1 MNLVFLFRRLV
12 FAQVLLG
19 IVSFCMAE
27 RNPAMLLV
35 AGAVGALAWYVVEG
49 PTGRPLPRWVINL
62 GSVTAVAWLLFD
74 LYWQRGDVI
83 VAMGHFTMWLQI
95 VLLYAH
101 KSSRDYAQILVLSML
116 QMTGASVLS
125 VSMLFGLMLA
135 AYCVLSLFTVLLF
148 QIKLTSDVVLDANRA
163 SAPLGIEV
171 DRPSPVFGR
180 RWRWHFRATA
190 LSIGFACA
198 VIGALV
204 FITLPRTS
212 RFQNTTTPLAPAL
225 AHKQTGFSP
234 QVQLSGVP
242 PAPGSREPILNLTL
256 RQNGKNIG
264 SETQSVRLRGAACDN
279 YDHVSHQWNRSKWI
293 TALDLTIDPVPKG
306 GARLSIKPGGNWGDS
321 AVDFVSS
328 PKQDFYEAQV
338 MVTAADPRALFAPF
352 PPLSIAGVNLSS
364 IVFNPLDQ
372 HLSLAGGNSGPVGYM
387 LRIPIQ
393 PGKEVFDGY
402 DEATKRA
409 RQMANNWSSD
419 PSRISDA
426 ELNQYARGW
435 PARDQEEKLRRLATE
450 VITKAGLSRE
460 FTVEHQP
467 SDHAIVETL
476 AQYLRTNYRY
486 SLSNPAPKGLDE
498 PILDFL
504 FVNRKGHCELFASG
518 LAALTRSLGMRSR
531 VVTGFLAAEFN
542 RVGGY
547 YVVRQEDAHAWT
559 EVQLAT
565 GWTEFDATP
574 PADVQTEH
582 RAERGLLSYIR
593 ETYEHIEF
601 MWIGSVVSYDKESR
615 QRFLQSL
622 QQTWND
628 TTATP
633 TEWVQDTIESI
644 KTAIT
649 GGPIE
654 GFVYTFS
661 AIIVV
666 TILIA
671 IASLVRMA
679 IVRRRRIIALQLTRL
694 TPAQRKLLSR
704 RLKFYLTMLD
714 LLERHGYVR
723 PTWQSPFSFAQ
734 ELAEANPMR
743 FDPVVALTEMFY
755 EVRFGHRDL
764 DNDRRTRIRA
774 HLRQLE
780 ENLAEA

>member
-1 MNLVFLFRRLV
+1 VNLVFLFRRLV

-49 PTGRPLPRWVINL
+49 PTGHPLPRWVINL
-62 GSVTAVAWLLFD
+62 GSVTAVGWLLFD

-101 KSSRDYAQILVLSML
+101 KTSRDYAQILVLSML
-116 QMTGASVLS
+116 QMIGASVLS

-163 SAPLGIEV
+163 SAPIGVEV
-171 DRPSPVFGR
+171 ERPSPVFGR

-190 LSIGFACA
+190 LSIGLACA
-198 VIGALV
+198 FIGALV
-204 FITLPRTS
+204 FIALPRTS
-212 RFQNTTTPLAPAL
+212 RFQPTSTPLAPAL

-242 PAPGSREPILNLTL
+242 PAPGNREPILNLTL
-256 RQNGKNIG
+256 RHQGKNMG
-264 SETQSVRLRGAACDN
+264 SETLSVRLRGAACDN
-279 YDHVSHQWNRSKWI
+279 YDHVSHQWTRSRWI
-293 TALDLTIDPVPKG
+293 SALDMTIDPVPKS
-306 GARLSIKPGGNWGDS
+306 GARLGIKPGGNWGDS
-321 AVDFVSS
+321 AADLKPT
-328 PKQDFYEAQV
+328 PKLDFYDAQV
-338 MVTAADPRALFAPF
+338 MVTTADPRALFAPF
-352 PPLSIAGVNLSS
+352 PPLSIGGVNLSG

-372 HLSLAGGNSGPVGYM
+372 QLSLSGGSSGPIAYL
-387 LRIPIQ
+387 LRIPIE
-393 PGKEVFDGY
+393 PSAEIFAGFD
-402 DEATKRA
+402 AVTKRA
-409 RQMANNWSSD
+409 RELSNSWSD

-426 ELNQYARGW
+426 DLTNYARGW

-450 VITKAGLSRE
+450 VIAKAGLSRE
-460 FTVEHQP
+460 NTVDHQP
-467 SDHAIVETL
+467 NDRAIVETL
-476 AQYLRTNYRY
+476 AQHLRTNFRY

-504 FVNRKGHCELFASG
+504 FINKKGHCELFASG

-531 VVTGFLAAEFN
+531 VVTGYLAAEFN

-559 EVQLAT
+559 EVHLAQ
-565 GWTEFDATP
+565 GWTEFDSTP
-574 PADVQTEH
+574 SAAVESVH
-582 RAERGLLSYIR
+582 RAERGLLSFIR

-601 MWIGSVVSYDKESR
+601 MWLASVVAYDKESR

-622 QQTWND
+622 QQTWTD

-633 TEWVQDTIESI
+633 TAWVHDTIESI

-649 GGPIE
+649 GGPFE

-666 TILIA
+666 TILIG
-671 IASLVRMA
+671 IASLIRMA

-694 TPAQRKLLSR
+694 TPAQRKALSR

>member
-49 PTGRPLPRWVINL
+49 PTGQPLPRWVINL
-62 GSVTAVAWLLFD
+62 GSVTAVGWLLFD

-135 AYCVLSLFTVLLF
+135 AYCVVSLFTVLLF

-163 SAPLGIEV
+163 SAPIGVEV

-190 LSIGFACA
+190 LAIGAACA
-198 VIGALV
+198 FIGAIV
-204 FITLPRTS
+204 FVALPRTS
-212 RFQNTTTPLAPAL
+212 RFQPNTTPLAPAM

-234 QVQLSGVP
+234 MVQLSGVP
-242 PAPGSREPILNLTL
+242 PAPGSREPILNLTI
-256 RQNGKNIG
+256 RQNGKNLG
-264 SETQSVRLRGAACDN
+264 DETRSVRLRGAACDT
-279 YDHVSHQWNRSKWI
+279 YDHISHQWTRSKWLTTI
-293 TALDLTIDPVPKG
+293 DMTIDPVPKS

-321 AVDFVSS
+321 AADLTTG
-328 PKQDFYEAQV
+328 PKQEFFEAQV
-338 MVTAADPRALFAPF
+338 MVTSADPRALFAPF
-352 PPLSIAGVNLSS
+352 PPLSIGGVNLSG

-372 HLSLAGGNSGPVGYM
+372 QLSLAGASSGPIAYV
-387 LRIPIQ
+387 LRIPIH
-393 PGKEVFDGY
+393 PGEEIFSGY
-402 DEATKRA
+402 DTAVKRA
-409 RQMANNWSSD
+409 RDLSNSWSD
-419 PSRISDA
+419 PNRISDSD
-426 ELNQYARGW
+426 LKHYARGW

-450 VITKAGLSRE
+450 VIEKAGLSRNIAA
-460 FTVEHQP
+460 EHDP
-467 SDHAIVETL
+467 NDAAIVEAL
-476 AQYLRTNYRY
+476 AQYLRTNCRY
-486 SLSNPAPKGLDE
+486 SLANPAPKGLDE

-504 FVNRKGHCELFASG
+504 FVNRKGHCELFASA

-565 GWTEFDATP
+565 GWAEFDSTP
-574 PADVQTEH
+574 SADVQTEH
-582 RAERGLLSYIR
+582 RAERGLLSFVR
-593 ETYEHIEF
+593 ETYEHVEF
-601 MWIGSVVSYDKESR
+601 MWIASIVAYDKESR
-615 QRFLQSL
+615 QRFLLTL

-628 TTATP
+628 LTATP
-633 TEWVQDTIESI
+633 SAWVNDTLESI
-644 KTAIT
+644 KNALT
-649 GGPIE
+649 GGSIE
-654 GFVYTFS
+654 SFAYTFS
-661 AIIVV
+661 AFIVV

-671 IASLVRMA
+671 IASLIRMA

-694 TPAQRKLLSR
+694 TPAQRKALSR

-723 PTWQSPFSFAQ
+723 PTWQSPYSFAQ